1 MIEYEEA
8 MVVVEVA
15 AEVDPSV
22 KRYLI
27 MKVSERDPDDRQM
40 YPAFSVSQKRYQ
52 IVLDEHHGR
61 INLVVLLNILCSIQ
75 DDSHKNNWPLYI

>member
-8 MVVVEVA
+8 MVVVVVVD
-15 AEVDPSV
+15 VDPSV

-27 MKVSERDPDDRQM
+27 VKVSEGDPDCRQI

-61 INLVVLLNILCSIQ
+61 INLVILPNILSSIQ
-75 DDSHKNNWPLYI
+75 DDPHKNNWPLYI